1 MPATI
6 GSSGAGAAAP
16 CWRSA
21 PSLAQDCATQ
31 AAVAVSQF
39 LVILTQHSR
48 GSSGFARRVQPT
60 LVLCAVL
67 SGLGVML
74 AAPRRYM
81 RNRSWLNPLLR
92 CAQCL
97 PPSARAVGVGTAMI
111 MERAPQP
118 GLLGAIMDLLRVA
131 TGMRILPLMGH
142 SAFQQLPPL
151 ASLLT
156 HLAITALTWNPAGY
170 CATRLLSSP
179 LSRLRQQQAARVLEY
194 AALPM
199 VAAQPAAGLSLP
211 SMNVASGCAPPEEVC
226 VATVSLLHVALCLL
240 LPLLLSVYNWHPQ
253 PGRGAELQPASGSH
267 AALCRAAHRA
277 NCWLHCVLGGSL
289 TPALRALLLW
299 YIFCNFWVLAKL
311 SAGL

>member
-1 MPATI
+1 MQRAH
-6 GSSGAGAAAP
+6 
-16 CWRSA
+16 
-21 PSLAQDCATQ
+21 LAC
-31 AAVAVSQF
+31 
-39 LVILTQHSR
+39 
-48 GSSGFARRVQPT
+48 
-60 LVLCAVL
+60 
-67 SGLGVML
+67 
-74 AAPRRYM
+74 PR
-81 RNRSWLNPLLR
+81 
-92 CAQCL
+92 AD
-97 PPSARAVGVGTAMI
+97 A
-111 MERAPQP
+111 
-118 GLLGAIMDLLRVA
+118 
-131 TGMRILPLMGH
+131 GMRILPLMGH

-211 SMNVASGCAPPEEVC
+211 SMNVASGEQPAMGESSSRQLDGACPLVGRAGTMHCQPARNFGGPLCVAGCAPPEEVC